1 MSVFGCFPETIF
13 RKGLT
18 LCQNDVVFTF
28 FSSFFSF
35 SKENSSSKSRSLQ
48 SFIVFLLNGILVYL
62 PHNDSPSLKEEKERI
77 KRINSSRTEGLYA
90 IEETGRPV
98 EEYQQGEHCSQV
110 GEKHHQVHLISF

>member
-1 MSVFGCFPETIF
+1 MCLDVFLRQSSERVLPYV
-13 RKGLT
+13 RMT
-18 LCQNDVVFTF
+18 LCSRF